1 MEFGLCFALC
11 DFQKVLFF
19 ILMEFLMRYLPRL
32 STWVCLVTL
41 IPQRTIMDEIAKNV
55 VQHFF
60 WIKSLEITNILEFGF
75 SPFSFL
81 FDLLSKR
88 NNIFFFWNRSCVS
101 QNIGTSV
108 KCTGL
113 LQNNIFF
120 WKGNCAEF
128 FWSHWPTMQLQDGNL
143 SCFLTDHCSP
153 QSTEALSACSPLITL
168 WITASLSLCSSIANP
183 LSQLPENLF
192 ANPPWPLRAMYIH
205 QPLALKCSH
214 KDCAVDQPWDP
225 SGDPS
230 SSHPPLPTSGRSAA
244 ATLNSRACVAHGHRQ
259 TLRGQEKLPP
269 PQLHPLAAAP
279 AVFSS
284 PPGVLRAEGEDKE
297 KGVQPKSLP
306 VAAAPSPRRHLMA
319 PTPTWAS
326 ILHC

>member
-153 QSTEALSACSPLITL
+153 QSTEALSACSPLITVDYSIPIPL
-168 WITASLSLCSSIANP
+168 LQHSQPSIPAPREPFCTSSLTTESHVHPPAPRPQVLSQGLCCRPALGPFGGPIFIPPTSSHIWQICCCHSELQSLCG
-183 LSQLPENLF
+183 
-192 ANPPWPLRAMYIH
+192 PW
-205 QPLALKCSH
+205 S
-214 KDCAVDQPWDP
+214 
-225 SGDPS
+225 
-230 SSHPPLPTSGRSAA
+230 
-244 ATLNSRACVAHGHRQ
+244 
-259 TLRGQEKLPP
+259 
-269 PQLHPLAAAP
+269 
-279 AVFSS
+279 
-284 PPGVLRAEGEDKE
+284 
-297 KGVQPKSLP
+297 
-306 VAAAPSPRRHLMA
+306 
-319 PTPTWAS
+319 
-326 ILHC
+326 